1 MAEDDRVDYPEPPKA
16 EHGKPAPQCP
26 YCCEV
31 LESSDLSQPAWKYA
45 SVVPVKDENHT
56 NLDYLGAM

>member
-1 MAEDDRVDYPEPPKA
+1 MAEYDHIDYPKPPKA

-26 YCCEV
+26 YCYKV

-45 SVVPVKDENHT
+45 SVVPGKHGVVN
-56 NLDYLGAM
+56 